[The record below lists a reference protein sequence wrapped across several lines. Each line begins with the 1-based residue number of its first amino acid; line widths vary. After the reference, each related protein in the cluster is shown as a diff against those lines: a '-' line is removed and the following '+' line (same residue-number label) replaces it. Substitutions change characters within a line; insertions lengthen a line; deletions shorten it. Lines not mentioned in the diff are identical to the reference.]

1 VTVLRLLALAGDINA
16 LIAGIRLRTPL
27 QALAERQ
34 AWSLAM
40 HSFHDCKPQHLA
52 AADVVVVQRGD
63 SRRAWQLQRAAR
75 RAGAAVVYEID
86 DLLTE
91 LPAHISN
98 QSVVRARQRWLLR
111 CLGEADWLSISTARL
126 EAALREGHSL
136 PPATVV
142 PNSALPLGDVSL
154 PGVDA
159 AHGVSVLLVSME
171 RLLQSPALSALTQ
184 LQAESAPLG
193 PAFEVVVLGPA
204 AADCIAAGL
213 RVRAMPLMPRDQF
226 IAFVRSLPNP
236 LAVIPLEASRF
247 AACKS
252 AIKWFEYG
260 EAGIPTLCSNVPP
273 YSDVVAGPLSDT
285 LVANTVADWLAA
297 LRLATGD
304 AAWRQRT
311 AVLTRT
317 VVRRDHTLE
326 HTLQAWQ
333 DAIEQAVAARAA
345 ATLPLPGWTE
355 RVLTAAQSAGS
366 ALLLPL
372 RRFNRQRLARR
383 RLP

>member
-1 VTVLRLLALAGDINA
+1 MTAIRLLALAGDIDA

-27 QALAERQ
+27 QALAARQ
-34 AWSLAM
+34 GWSLAM
-40 HSFHDCKPQHLA
+40 HSFHDCTPQHLA

-75 RAGAAVVYEID
+75 RGGAAVVYEID

-98 QSVVRARQRWLLR
+98 QAVVRTRQRWLLR
-111 CLGEADWLSISTARL
+111 CLGEADGLSVSTARL
-126 EAALREGHSL
+126 DAALHEGRSL
-136 PPATVV
+136 PPGTVV
-142 PNSALPLGDVSL
+142 PNSALPLGDAPL

-159 AHGVSVLLVSME
+159 GSSVSVLLVSME
-171 RLLQSPALSALTQ
+171 RLLLSPALAALAQ
-184 LQAESAPLG
+184 LQAEGA
-193 PAFEVVVLGPA
+193 AVDIVVLGPA
-204 AADCIAAGL
+204 SADCIAAGL
-213 RVRAMPLMPRDQF
+213 RLRAVPLMPRDQF
-226 IAFVRSLPNP
+226 IAFVRGLPNP

-247 AACKS
+247 ASCKS

-285 LVANTVADWLAA
+285 LVANTVPDWLAS
-297 LRLATGD
+297 LRLATSD

-311 AVLTRT
+311 AVLARAA
-317 VVRRDHTLE
+317 VRRDHTLE
-326 HTLQAWQ
+326 NTVQAWQ
-333 DAIEQAVAARAA
+333 EAIEQAVAARAA

-383 RLP
+383 RRP